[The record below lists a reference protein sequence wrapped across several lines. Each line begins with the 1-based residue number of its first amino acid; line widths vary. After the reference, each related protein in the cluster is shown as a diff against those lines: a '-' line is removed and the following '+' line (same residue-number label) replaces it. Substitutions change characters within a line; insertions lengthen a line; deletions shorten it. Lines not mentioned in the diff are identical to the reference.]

1 MSVLGKGWEQKRTG
15 RELCYLRLLAFSA
28 NFSAFFC
35 SLSFSFLSFSC
46 WRFSFSTW
54 TFSSL
59 SLRFSLFLSSP
70 FTPNC
75 LKSRDS
81 SCNKAE
87 PPTCCSRNLGM
98 CCSSPKANSHWQT
111 CVHKLLLSST
121 GLPHL
126 LGTNRKSSSYLV
138 QKQLCFSNKKVQYV
152 CISFFSVWQTNKF
165 FLLSY
170 RVPAYYISSICKLIV
185 YICDKMNKLYW
196 RSFGMNNW
204 DNFLCTIS
212 IWSEHL
218 LQGYITN
225 TNVIIV

>member
-1 MSVLGKGWEQKRTG
+1 MGWERGRIG

-59 SLRFSLFLSSP
+59 SFRFSLFLSSP
-70 FTPNC
+70 FTPSC

-87 PPTCCSRNLGM
+87 PPTCCSRNFGM

-111 CVHKLLLSST
+111 CVHKLLLSTKRS
-121 GLPHL
+121 PQL
-126 LGTNRKSSSYLV
+126 LGKIRFTA
-138 QKQLCFSNKKVQYV
+138 SNMMQ
-152 CISFFSVWQTNKF
+152 N
-165 FLLSY
+165 
-170 RVPAYYISSICKLIV
+170 
-185 YICDKMNKLYW
+185 
-196 RSFGMNNW
+196 
-204 DNFLCTIS
+204 
-212 IWSEHL
+212 
-218 LQGYITN
+218 
-225 TNVIIV
+225 